1 MILAKYGQIHQ
12 CNRRDKQEIYS
23 HKYSQ
28 LIFDKEA
35 KATQW
40 SENSLFNKWCQNWIA
55 TSQEV
60 ESDAN
65 LTLSSQNYLK
75 INHKPKCEMQNNKV
89 PSRIHRRKP
98 R

>member
-35 KATQW
+35 KAIQSKREVFST
-40 SENSLFNKWCQNWIA
+40 SGPA
-55 TSQEV
+55 TTGH
-60 ESDAN
+60 
-65 LTLSSQNYLK
+65 L
-75 INHKPKCEMQNNKV
+75 
-89 PSRIHRRKP
+89 
-98 R
+98 

>member
-75 INHKPKCEMQNNKV
+75 INHKPKCEILKYKI
-89 PSRIHRRKP
+89 SRR
-98 R
+98 